1 MVISRLRT
9 ARRRAAAVVCG
20 VSTCFVMVAAC
31 GGGSAGG
38 PASSSGAP
46 TTSAPTGDTSATSTV
61 SQGPP
66 TVRPLGTKNAA
77 DLLVR
82 GRGTLTASLRRAI
95 DRVRGVGTTLTF
107 AAGTT
112 TVNGTKVTVAAVDPS
127 TFRSY
132 APTGTA
138 ESDELWQS
146 VARGEL
152 AVMHTRARTLKV
164 SLGGQAD
171 LGGTTRRVGAFA
183 TTLPGID
190 VVVSDAVGAQL
201 GLRGATGMVA
211 SVGRADPGEVGQR
224 VTRLVGKRA
233 DVDLLTAPAAVPR
246 SFLTGN
252 AAAQAFGTFSY
263 RYSANG
269 TISPDPQW
277 VRANIRTETVPI
289 IGKVTCHRLMLPQL
303 RGALEEV
310 VRKGLAAKIHPDEYA
325 GCYVPRFIESN
336 PDRPISLHTWGIAL
350 DMNVPGNQR
359 GTRGE
364 MDRRVV
370 SIFKKWG
377 FSWGGDWSYTDPM
390 HFELA
395 ALLEDPPA

>member
-1 MVISRLRT
+1 MML
-9 ARRRAAAVVCG
+9 
-20 VSTCFVMVAAC
+20 AAC
-31 GGGSAGG
+31 GSDSPGG
-38 PASSSGAP
+38 PAGTSGRPTTGATSSGA
-46 TTSAPTGDTSATSTV
+46 AATSPA
-61 SQGPP
+61 SQTPV
-66 TVRPLGTKNAA
+66 TVRPLGAKNAA

-82 GRGTLTASLRRAI
+82 GRGTLTASLRTAI

-138 ESDELWQS
+138 ESDALWQS

-152 AVMHTRARTLKV
+152 AVMHTRARTLAL
-164 SLGGQAD
+164 SLGAQAD
-171 LGGTTRRVGAFA
+171 LGGTSRRVGAFA

-190 VVVSDAVGAQL
+190 VVVSDAVGRQL
-201 GLRGATGMVA
+201 GLRGTTGLVA

-277 VRANIRTETVPI
+277 VRANIRTETVPLL
-289 IGKVTCHRLMLPQL
+289 GKVTCHRLMLPQL

-310 VRKGLAAKIHPDEYA
+310 VRSGIAAKIHPDEYA

-336 PDRPISLHTWGIAL
+336 PNQPISLHTWGIAL

-370 SIFKKWG
+370 AIFKKWG

-395 ALLEDPPA
+395 ALLKDPPS